1 VTDLLGITIYDPDV
15 VVTDVVLA
23 ILGGYLGWR
32 LGRASGRRTILISGA
47 LLMGGL
53 ASAALW
59 GAIFHAFFP
68 AGTATFPG
76 FLAWIPV
83 TLSIVIAASV
93 MLDLSLRLLLPRI
106 PRQPRRSI
114 VAVYAVIFIGV
125 VLFVHESFGS
135 IVYFYSPALLLL
147 LLVAGR
153 QGLVRRDPGWTLIAS
168 GLLLSAGAAM
178 LQLARV
184 ALHPVYFDHNAVYHV
199 VQSLALI
206 VLYMGWRQASAR

>member
-168 GLLLSAGAAM
+168 GLLLSVGAAM

>member
-1 VTDLLGITIYDPDV
+1 MTDLLGITIYDPDV

-93 MLDLSLRLLLPRI
+93 ASVSVCNPLVSIVIGTLLLDERLSDPAWHKV
-106 PRQPRRSI
+106 
-114 VAVYAVIFIGV
+114 VAYCALGVALFGAVVISLATEGDK
-125 VLFVHESFGS
+125 E
-135 IVYFYSPALLLL
+135 
-147 LLVAGR
+147 
-153 QGLVRRDPGWTLIAS
+153 Q
-168 GLLLSAGAAM
+168 GAAPV
-178 LQLARV
+178 LAP
-184 ALHPVYFDHNAVYHV
+184 AT
-199 VQSLALI
+199 
-206 VLYMGWRQASAR
+206 